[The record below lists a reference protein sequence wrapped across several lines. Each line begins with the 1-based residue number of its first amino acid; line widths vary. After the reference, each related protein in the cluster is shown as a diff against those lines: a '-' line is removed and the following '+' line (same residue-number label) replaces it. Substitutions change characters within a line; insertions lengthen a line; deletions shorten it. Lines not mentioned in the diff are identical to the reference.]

1 MTSVATVPSG
11 TVRSAY
17 GSYHIVTD
25 RNGRKYRVGESPE
38 DITKRVIGY
47 KLTRR
52 KMLLGAWMCFFFG
65 SVLEYGWGAASSTVI
80 SHYGW
85 STVAGFFNYTVYVLF
100 EATVAA
106 YIFSRMREHG
116 LLSLRRM
123 AWLGAAIL
131 MISYIFFAN
140 AFAPW
145 ISYAGYA
152 MTGGLAS
159 GLGYAAGGGIVTK
172 WFPEKRGWRL
182 GLANGAWAYGAVP
195 FIIAY
200 SIPSIFNQ
208 GDFQTVLYATGITI
222 SVGLL
227 IASFLICDAPKN
239 WWPTDVDP
247 LTVSQG
253 KSKSREL
260 KANPPAVAQ
269 FTPQEFFATRQGK
282 AQIASFTLALAAS
295 LFNVSLYAPFGAA
308 MGFTGGIAF
317 TVGAA
322 GFAFTDGIGRPAMG
336 WISSFIGRR
345 KAVSM
350 FYLLMGIGG
359 LGVLGAG
366 LAHSPVLWAVL
377 AVLTGAV
384 SGSCFV
390 FDWLIIS
397 DYFGENYVAT
407 NWSIP
412 YMLKVFGG
420 AFGGIGATILL
431 TLYSGGTFGT
441 VLGISGAPSVTFSN
455 AAWAI
460 AFLIATV
467 FAVVAAGLVWFAEK
481 QPTIEEY
488 VRVRQKL
495 GLSVPSG
502 VGQPAIQASSPSDV
516 SGGDE

>member
-1 MTSVATVPSG
+1 MTSVATVPAG

-106 YIFSRMREHG
+106 YIFSRMRERG
-116 LLSLRRM
+116 LLSIRRM
-123 AWLGAAIL
+123 AWLGAAML

-145 ISYAGYA
+145 ISYVGYA

-159 GLGYAAGGGIVTK
+159 GIGYAAGGGIVTK

-200 SIPSIFNQ
+200 SIPSVFNQ

-239 WWPTDVDP
+239 WWPADVDP
-247 LTVSQG
+247 LTVNLA
-253 KSKSREL
+253 KSKSKEL

-282 AQIASFTLALAAS
+282 AQMASFTLALAAS
-295 LFNVSLYAPFGAA
+295 LFNVALYAPYGAA
-308 MGFTGGIAF
+308 MGLGGVAF

-322 GFAFTDGIGRPAMG
+322 GFAFTDGIGRPTMG
-336 WISSFIGRR
+336 WISSIIGRR
-345 KAVSM
+345 KAVTI
-350 FYLLMGIGG
+350 FYLLMGLGG

-366 LAHSPVLWAVL
+366 LIHSAVLWAIL

-431 TLYSGGTFGT
+431 TLYSGGTLGT
-441 VLGISGAPSVTFSN
+441 VLGTPGAPSVVFSN
-455 AAWAI
+455 ASWAI
-460 AFLIATV
+460 AFGIATL
-467 FAVVAAGLVWFAEK
+467 FAVIAAALVWFYEK
-481 QPTIEEY
+481 QPTLEDYIK
-488 VRVRQKL
+488 VRQKF
-495 GLSVPSG
+495 GLSIPQS
-502 VGQPAIQASSPSDV
+502 VGQAPVQASTPDSV